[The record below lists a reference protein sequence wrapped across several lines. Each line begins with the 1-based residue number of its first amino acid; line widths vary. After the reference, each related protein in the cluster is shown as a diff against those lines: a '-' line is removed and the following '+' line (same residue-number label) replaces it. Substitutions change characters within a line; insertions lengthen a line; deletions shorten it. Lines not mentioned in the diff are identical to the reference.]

1 MLGRVEVVEVKFVE
15 FALAPESNQ
24 GLDDFKAWHMH
35 AKITKK
41 TLDASTA
48 KSLISR
54 IGSARLGMDYVGDQ
68 LILLGVL

>member
-1 MLGRVEVVEVKFVE
+1 MVEVKFVE

-48 KSLISR
+48 KSLMRAFSVWQ
-54 IGSARLGMDYVGDQ
+54 RLTLHSGALHAHSFSLD
-68 LILLGVL
+68 